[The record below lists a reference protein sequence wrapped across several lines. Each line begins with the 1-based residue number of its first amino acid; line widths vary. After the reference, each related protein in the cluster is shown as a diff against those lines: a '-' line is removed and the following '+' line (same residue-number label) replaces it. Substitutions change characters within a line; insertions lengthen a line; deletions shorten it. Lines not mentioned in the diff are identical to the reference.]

1 VLTMSVLGERL
12 RAERKLCSACRSL
25 LSPTMKLGLPRIC
38 ANDKNV
44 CENGQATA
52 NMPLRMSTLI
62 TACASHGLGDKPSH
76 DIYLAQPG
84 RHLSV

>member
-1 VLTMSVLGERL
+1 MSVLGERL
-12 RAERKLCSACRSL
+12 RAERKLRGWTLEQAGEVFGL
-25 LSPTMKLGLPRIC
+25 PLPRIC